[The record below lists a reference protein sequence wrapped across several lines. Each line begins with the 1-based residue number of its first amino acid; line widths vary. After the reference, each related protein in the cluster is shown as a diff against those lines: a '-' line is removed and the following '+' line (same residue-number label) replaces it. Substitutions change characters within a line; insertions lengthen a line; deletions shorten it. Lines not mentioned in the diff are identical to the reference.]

1 VRAAVLSQFEL
12 DEAYFSSIL
21 SEPDYM
27 QRFAIASRNHY
38 YALQS
43 TVRAD
48 FAIIDKR
55 TTGLF
60 QRLSDLATIRF
71 EAFLDNNDIGKP
83 GRQWK
88 KKGET
93 IGLPFLINIYGSRSI
108 AQEVGKRLSK
118 GGAFLQHPY
127 LLDKGVEYNNPHF
140 FKLPNRKTAIRLE
153 YQVSTYRQPSRES
166 QAAQVSGI
174 LDSLDHGVVL
184 QDKTAG
190 AMVQSELLGYVNCL

>member
-1 VRAAVLSQFEL
+1 
-12 DEAYFSSIL
+12 
-21 SEPDYM
+21 M
-27 QRFAIASRNHY
+27 QRFTIASRNHY

-71 EAFLDNNDIGKP
+71 EAFLDSNDIGKP
-83 GRQWK
+83 GKQWK

-118 GGAFLQHPY
+118 GGAFLQHPC
-127 LLDKGVEYNNPHF
+127 LLDKGIEYDNPHF
-140 FKLPNRKTAIRLE
+140 FKLPNRKTALPPDNV
-153 YQVSTYRQPSRES
+153 VSPCRQLSRES

-174 LDSLDHGVVL
+174 LDSLDHGAVL
-184 QDKTAG
+184 QDNIVG
-190 AMVQSELLGYVNCL
+190 AMVRSELLR